1 MAPTTSNHHSR
12 CLLLSLFIAF
22 QLLAHNV
29 ISVTARKASTSSNS
43 NASRPRATRLITAR
57 NTNSHQ
63 RYGIFPRGGAVE
75 KRYTNFLQIA
85 QKRESLSSDSDGVK
99 VEMNLQMKGNEGSPS
114 SSSTSTSMPRST
126 APAFRRRAFY
136 NRAPSATATRRDLM
150 NVSTIA
156 RPRAQVFSAQ
166 SYSQSSQ
173 QQQQLDQ
180 ITNLSDELN
189 IHAEQYHEDTNTD
202 LNTHSRL
209 PYILTR
215 KQKQYPLH
223 LPSDKDNIATEAQRS
238 GVKTDTNTN
247 ENKGNPI
254 IYRYFGRSRA
264 RSNRSDSDTIS
275 FIVLGPSADHWK
287 IVGKILAARGFNVI
301 VCERTK
307 EHKQRQIHQENGNG
321 NDTYDLEEET
331 EGELLTQA
339 VLNALKWQK
348 AILVGCDEEAV
359 LAMDAA
365 AKLAP
370 DRVAGLV
377 LCGDLSHL
385 QRHVQKEVKAIHQ
398 MNMQHMNMQELA
410 DSALSMSMQ
419 EDVTVDSF
427 LEDYIECPSS
437 IIWDGD
443 ASSWSTS
450 MSTSDDYDYDLSSSS
465 SLTTS
470 SPSKAVDGNGRNVII
485 GGGLAPHR
493 RLPEQFAWTLTR
505 FVESRISS
513 PSPLSRSANT
523 VTAMEQLEAQAQS
536 QSQARR
542 SYRGVWRDILPPGI
556 SEVVDDVFAPGSLL
570 VTGRV
575 IATAIIYLSITR
587 VSLFQYHNIRDI
599 RSAILNPAN
608 MKKLLALPGML
619 LRNRRL
625 RLSKGQDDDCD
636 LLSSTSSRRTPK
648 DLSLEE
654 MLPDIIDENEKL
666 EAEVEL
672 LEEPTTSE
680 ENEVDVQE
688 EAKTETHNDVTP
700 KEPKSSPFPIPDGSV
715 PHQLQPPTHTQPVEP
730 DFDHEKKKHLNLHKF
745 FFDQIVS

>member
-1 MAPTTSNHHSR
+1 MAPTSNHHST
-12 CLLLSLFIAF
+12 CLLLSLFMAF
-22 QLLAHNV
+22 QLLTHNI

-85 QKRESLSSDSDGVK
+85 QKRESLSSDSDDVK
-99 VEMNLQMKGNEGSPS
+99 VEMNLQMKGEEGSSS
-114 SSSTSTSMPRST
+114 SSSTSMTMPRST
-126 APAFRRRAFY
+126 APAFRRRAYY

-189 IHAEQYHEDTNTD
+189 MHAEQYDEDANTDMNTD

-223 LPSDKDNIATEAQRS
+223 LPSDKDNIATEAQTS
-238 GVKTDTNTN
+238 AVETNTN

-264 RSNRSDSDTIS
+264 RSNRSEDTIS

-307 EHKQRQIHQENGNG
+307 EHKKNGNS

-410 DSALSMSMQ
+410 DSAIAMSME

-470 SPSKAVDGNGRNVII
+470 SSSKAVDGNGRNVII

-505 FVESRISS
+505 FVESRVSS
-513 PSPLSRSANT
+513 PSPLARSANT

-556 SEVVDDVFAPGSLL
+556 TEVVDDVFAPGSLL

-619 LRNRRL
+619 LRNRNRRL
-625 RLSKGQDDDCD
+625 RLSKGQDDDSD
-636 LLSSTSSRRTPK
+636 LLSSTRSRRTPK

-672 LEEPTTSE
+672 FEEPTTSE
-680 ENEVDVQE
+680 ENDVDIQE
-688 EAKTETHNDVTP
+688 EAKTETHTDVTP
-700 KEPKSSPFPIPDGSV
+700 KEPKSSPFPIPHGSV
-715 PHQLQPPTHTQPVEP
+715 PHQLQPPTHTQPIEP
-730 DFDHEKKKHLNLHKF
+730 DFDHDKKKHLNLHKF